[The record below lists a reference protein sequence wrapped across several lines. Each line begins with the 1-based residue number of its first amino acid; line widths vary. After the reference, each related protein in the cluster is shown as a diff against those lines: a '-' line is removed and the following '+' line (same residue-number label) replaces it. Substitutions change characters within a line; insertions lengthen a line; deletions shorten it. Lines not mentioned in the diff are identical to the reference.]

1 MLSNHLIL
9 CRPAFNLSQHQG
21 LFQCAGS
28 AYMHTSHCEQ
38 AYRISQITSE
48 LVTKEATVGF
58 FSELQLHPARARS
71 PLSCFLQLFQKTVS
85 QNGGEGR
92 DLAIMQSSPL
102 IFQVR
107 PREGKCLVS
116 FHSWLR
122 VAALSRTWARIHY
135 VGNMS
140 PNMPMMITHLL
151 TYIISVPSPAVF
163 SI

>member
-1 MLSNHLIL
+1 MSDSLQPHGLQLTSLSFTSLQNLLRFMCIELVMLSNHLIL

-28 AYMHTSHCEQ
+28 AYMQSSHCEQ

-58 FSELQLHPARARS
+58 FSELQLHPTRARS

-85 QNGGEGR
+85 QNSGEWR

-102 IFQVR
+102 IFQMR
-107 PREGKCLVS
+107 PREGKCLV
-116 FHSWLR
+116 
-122 VAALSRTWARIHY
+122 
-135 VGNMS
+135 
-140 PNMPMMITHLL
+140 
-151 TYIISVPSPAVF
+151 
-163 SI
+163 